1 MPTPP
6 DPDVPTRYAATSEDG
21 TVHIWCREHVAE
33 PILSIPDGADVDTD
47 AIQAACTEHDERE
60 HEEDRVV

>member
-1 MPTPP
+1 MPSPP

-33 PILSIPDGADVDTD
+33 PILSYGDDSGLSADDM
-47 AIQAACTEHDERE
+47 QAVIAEHDRQH

>member
-6 DPDVPTRYAATSEDG
+6 DPNVPTRYAATSEDG
-21 TVHIWCREHVAE
+21 IVHIWCREHVAE
-33 PILSIPDGADVDTD
+33 PILSISGTAEGRQHEIDEAMRDHDW
-47 AIQAACTEHDERE
+47 EH